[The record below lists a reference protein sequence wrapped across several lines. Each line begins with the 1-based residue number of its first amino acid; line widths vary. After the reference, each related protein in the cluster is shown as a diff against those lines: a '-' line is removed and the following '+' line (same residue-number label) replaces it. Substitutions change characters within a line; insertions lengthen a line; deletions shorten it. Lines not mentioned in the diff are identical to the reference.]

1 MKRATSGGGTALA
14 GLPASFVRGAIA
26 SGIVAALRDKREGQA
41 LLQSALVG
49 GAALSTAVAVENLLF
64 DGNAGLGKEADVG
77 KKRKGG
83 KKNKRGALDVAVLE
97 DLLRQAQPTGLA
109 ALTPGQQ
116 FLAGAL
122 LGVAVTYVIGDE
134 ALRGKLLR
142 AGMRLYTDLAGGFAE
157 IKEQMADIEAEL
169 AAEQRSL

>member
-1 MKRATSGGGTALA
+1 MKRAKIRAGAALG

-26 SGIVAALRDKREGQA
+26 SGIVAALQDKREGQA
-41 LLQSALVG
+41 LLQSALLG

-64 DGNAGLGKEADVG
+64 DGNAGFGKEADVNK
-77 KKRKGG
+77 KKRK
-83 KKNKRGALDVAVLE
+83 KNQCGALDPVVLE
-97 DLLRQAQPTGLA
+97 ALLRQAQPTGLA

-116 FLAGAL
+116 FVAGAL
-122 LGVAVTYVIGDE
+122 LGVAVAYVIGDE

-142 AGMRLYTDLAGGFAE
+142 AGMRLYTDLAGSFAE